1 MGIVAAIT
9 AGDASD
15 FLVPGRHGLFVDRQ
29 GRDWHFTL
37 QRVVENPISVRE
49 AFWMPY
55 RRIARLIGEQVR
67 KWASARE
74 QAVQAQAAERVGGAA
89 ATPASAPTPK
99 PSAGQQA
106 FDIAKFAGV
115 FAAIGLALG
124 AIGTALV
131 ALVSS
136 FLQLAWWQM
145 PLVVLG
151 VILLI
156 SGPSMLL
163 AALKLRQRNLGPLL
177 DANGWAVNAR
187 VRVGI
192 AFGKR
197 LTQVAS
203 LPAGARRNTR

>member
-1 MGIVAAIT
+1 M
-9 AGDASD
+9 
-15 FLVPGRHGLFVDRQ
+15 
-29 GRDWHFTL
+29 
-37 QRVVENPISVRE
+37 
-49 AFWMPY
+49 
-55 RRIARLIGEQVR
+55 
-67 KWASARE
+67 
-74 QAVQAQAAERVGGAA
+74 
-89 ATPASAPTPK
+89 
-99 PSAGQQA
+99 
-106 FDIAKFAGV
+106 
-115 FAAIGLALG
+115 
-124 AIGTALV
+124 

-187 VRVGI
+187 ARVGI

-197 LTQVAS
+197 LTRVAA
-203 LPAGARRNTR
+203 LPTGASRTMR